1 MNPTFQKKEAS
12 MAGTLTI
19 GSTAFDGVENGS
31 APIPAPSRESLTFH
45 KLCPLGDVEEGKSK
59 PFTVEG
65 THVAVF
71 KSEGAYH
78 AVDNRCPHMGYP
90 MSEGTVRDGVLICH
104 WHHWEFDLKTG
115 GCFLTTGDDLKSF
128 PVEARDDGHL
138 YVGLSGDEVEEARR
152 RMIDR
157 GKRILEQGLKD
168 RSSFLI
174 AKAITAL
181 RESGATPQE
190 IIQHGLFYG
199 AYKTTDGWSSGEAI
213 LTIAANMWDDVNE
226 KDHNLFLVHGLTQI
240 ARRTGGGSRRQR
252 FPFPEASDEPDL
264 ATLKRWFRRYVDL
277 RQRGAAER
285 ILITLNDRGHGP
297 EVIADFV
304 YSAATDFY
312 FTGDGHTLDFANK
325 MFEALDY
332 VDWQGGHEILRP
344 IIEDLTGRTRHEET
358 SRWMDAVPVLEDVFT
373 RLDDIWEQNQANSES
388 LDVSAFA
395 QVMLQDDFEPIVAE
409 IEAKLRAGVDPV
421 QLCRAMAYASAIR
434 VSRFHLKNE
443 GDWHD
448 VANIYSYAH
457 GLYCAFL
464 LAPSKELTRGLFHGA
479 VFMTYLRWLNM
490 PSARVPNVGQTLGE
504 DFESDCQMLDRLQEF
519 ADFQKVFEAE
529 LLVNQYLEEGRDIVK
544 LRHTLAHVT
553 LREDAELHMFQ
564 VLEVAYRQFDLTD
577 DPEEKRMHMLAATRY
592 ITAQKVMKGILWSTE
607 NAERLQRGELLSD
620 REDDN

>member
-1 MNPTFQKKEAS
+1 
-12 MAGTLTI
+12 MAETLTMS
-19 GSTAFDGVENGS
+19 STEFDGLENGS
-31 APIPAPSRESLTFH
+31 PPTQAPDPASLTFH
-45 KLCPLGDVEEGKSK
+45 KLCPADDIEEGKSK
-59 PFTVEG
+59 PFTVNG
-65 THVAVF
+65 THLAVF
-71 KSEGAYH
+71 KDNGSFH

-128 PVEARDDGHL
+128 PLRVEDDGFV
-138 YVGLSGDEVEEARR
+138 YVGLSGSEQDEARKR
-152 RMIDR
+152 LIDR
-157 GKRILEQGLKD
+157 GKRTLEQGLKD

-174 AKAITAL
+174 AKAVTAL

-199 AYKTTDGWSSGEAI
+199 AYKTTDGFSSGEAI
-213 LTIAANMWDDVNE
+213 LAIAANMWDDVSE

-252 FPFPEASDEPDL
+252 FPFPRSNDEQDL
-264 ATLKRWFRRYVDL
+264 DTLKRWFRRYIDL

-285 ILITLNDRGHGP
+285 ILITLNDRGYPP

-304 YSAATDFY
+304 FAAATDFY
-312 FTGDGHTLDFANK
+312 FTGDGHALDFANK

-332 VDWQGGHEILRP
+332 VEWKGAHEILRP
-344 IIEDLTGRTRHEET
+344 IIEDLAGRTRHEET

-373 RLDDIWEQNQANSES
+373 RLDEIWEQNQANDQA

-395 QVMLQDDFEPIVAE
+395 EVFLQDEFEPIV
-409 IEAKLRAGVDPV
+409 EALEQKLRAGVDPV
-421 QLCRAMAYASAIR
+421 QLSRAMTYAGAVR
-434 VSRFHLKNE
+434 VARFHLKNE

-457 GLYCAFL
+457 GLYRAFQ
-464 LAPSKELTRGLFHGA
+464 LAPSKELMRGLFHGA

-490 PSARVPNVGQTLGE
+490 PSARVPNPGQTIGE
-504 DFESDCQMLDRLQEF
+504 SFDSDEKMLDRLQEF

-529 LLVNQYLEEGRDIVK
+529 LVVNQYLEEGRDITK
-544 LRHTLAHVT
+544 LRHALAHVT

-564 VLEVAYRQFDLTD
+564 VLEVAFRHFDLTD

-607 NAERLQRGELLSD
+607 NAERLQRGELLSE

>member
-1 MNPTFQKKEAS
+1 MNQTFQKKEAS
-12 MAGTLTI
+12 MAGTLTA

-59 PFTVEG
+59 PFTIEA

-71 KSEGAYH
+71 KSEGSYH

-128 PVEARDDGHL
+128 PVEARDDGYL

-152 RMIDR
+152 RMVDR

-181 RESGATPQE
+181 RESGATPPE

-285 ILITLNDRGHGP
+285 ILITLHDRGHGP

-312 FTGDGHTLDFANK
+312 FTGDGHALDFANK

-332 VDWQGGHEILRP
+332 VGWQGGHEILRP

-373 RLDDIWEQNQANSES
+373 RLDDIWEQNQVKSES
-388 LDVSAFA
+388 LDVSAFT

-409 IEAKLRAGVDPV
+409 IEARLRAGVDPV

-434 VSRFHLKNE
+434 VTRFHLKNE

-457 GLYCAFL
+457 GLYHAFL
-464 LAPSKELTRGLFHGA
+464 RAPSKELTRGLFHGA

-504 DFESDCQMLDRLQEF
+504 TFTSDEKMLDRLQEF

-529 LLVNQYLEEGRDIVK
+529 LLVNQYLEEKRDITK

-564 VLEVAYRQFDLTD
+564 VLEVAYRHFDLTD